1 MSNEKLRKETEN
13 VIRKL
18 WAATLAYFRSIDR
31 WFALLYVLLC
41 GYGLLVVAGVAHSF
55 SPKSNMLLVQASAM
69 LIGAAAV
76 IIISKFDYHSIARLW
91 KLYLPA
97 VLALVAL
104 TFVVGAQRG
113 GADDRAWLLLPGG
126 LSLQPSEFLK
136 IAFILTFALHI
147 YVVGDRLNRPLN
159 VLLLCLN
166 GAWPVLLIHL
176 QGDDGSALI
185 FFVIFLVMAF
195 CGGLA
200 WPYMLAG
207 LGLIGAAVPVMWN
220 FVLNAD
226 QKQRIEALIT
236 PGSDPLG
243 IELQQNK
250 ARISIGSGQFFGR
263 GLFAG
268 DHNYVP
274 EIQNDFIFSFIGE
287 ALGFVGCL
295 LVFALFVLLFART
308 SDLRGHLRNAC
319 RAAPAQPRHE
329 PRRAA
334 GHRRYAAV
342 LLGGR
347 LVHRDGFRQYRAG
360 HVGRGTQREN
370 HVRGRDHLPAA
381 APFPRPQARP
391 VSRSP
396 PEPTPPLPGTKR
408 KANADPAAP
417 REAYEK
423 PAPEAHP
430 PSPPTGNEV
439 LHHVQEKQKV

>member
-55 SPKSNMLLVQASAM
+55 SPKSNMLLVQAAAM

-295 LVFALFVLLFART
+295 LVFALFVLLFARI
-308 SDLRGHLRNAC
+308 LIIA
-319 RAAPAQPRHE
+319 
-329 PRRAA
+329 RRAA
-334 GHRRYAAV
+334 DP
-342 LLGGR
+342 LGR
-347 LVHRDGFRQYRAG
+347 LICVGIFAMLAAQLLLNLGMNLGVLPVIGVTLPFFSAGGSSIVTVSASIGLVMSVAVHSEKTMFEGVTISLPQRRSRARR
-360 HVGRGTQREN
+360 HV
-370 HVRGRDHLPAA
+370 L
-381 APFPRPQARP
+381 
-391 VSRSP
+391 
-396 PEPTPPLPGTKR
+396 
-408 KANADPAAP
+408 
-417 REAYEK
+417 
-423 PAPEAHP
+423 
-430 PSPPTGNEV
+430 
-439 LHHVQEKQKV
+439 